1 MTYEP
6 TSERTRY
13 ETRRQR
19 RHEHFSLMGPILLV
33 TIGIMFLIGQF
44 VPAWG
49 VGRTWPVLLIVIG
62 VTKLFGAAHS
72 RGSVPPS

>member
-6 TSERTRY
+6 TSERARY
-13 ETRRQR
+13 QTRRER
-19 RHEHFSLMGPILLV
+19 RHEHYSILGPILLV
-33 TIGIMFLIGQF
+33 TIGVMFLVGQF

-62 VTKLFGAAHS
+62 VIKLFGTGHS